1 MILIRIR
8 PSKPPRRYDLRLLW
22 TVAQHLAAEPRK
34 TLPFGARAR
43 QHAKKACGMNGEG
56 SSDPVSSSGAHPSSR
71 RMTASVSGGTV
82 RALLVDD
89 ARFDRHA
96 PLGHHPERPE
106 RLIAARAAVA
116 KSPCEWDRVTPRAAT
131 DEELAR
137 VHDPRFVESLEEL
150 RGQSGYL
157 DPDTYVS
164 AESVDIARLAAGSLV
179 AMVDRMIDGPV
190 RRGVALPRPPG
201 HHARPARAMG
211 FCLLNSVA
219 VAAAHARARGVKR
232 VAVVDWDVHHG
243 NGTQE
248 MFWRDPDVLYVSTH
262 QFPFY
267 PGSGDVDEAGEG
279 AGKGYTV
286 NVPLA
291 AGGGDDVYVAAFER
305 VVLPVVESY
314 APELVLVSAG
324 FDAAARDPLAQM
336 EVSAG
341 AFGWMAAALTRIAD
355 ATAGGRIALVLEGG
369 YDLVA
374 LEASLKSSVAGM
386 LGAGEPAPELS
397 DRGAAL
403 DDEAVSRAARAAK
416 KVWAS
421 VA

>member
-1 MILIRIR
+1 MI
-8 PSKPPRRYDLRLLW
+8 D
-22 TVAQHLAAEPRK
+22 
-34 TLPFGARAR
+34 
-43 QHAKKACGMNGEG
+43 EG
-56 SSDPVSSSGAHPSSR
+56 GSGA
-71 RMTASVSGGTV
+71 ASGGRPV
-82 RALLVDD
+82 VGARALLVDD
-89 ARFDRHA
+89 PRFDRHA

-106 RLIAARAAVA
+106 RLVAARAAVA
-116 KSPCEWDRVTPRAAT
+116 TTPATFDRVTPRGAT

-137 VHDPRFVESLEEL
+137 VHDPRFIESLGDL

-157 DPDTYVS
+157 DADTYVS

-179 AMVDRMIDGPV
+179 AMVDRMIDGDV

-201 HHARPARAMG
+201 HHARPAQAMG

-248 MFWRDPDVLYVSTH
+248 MFWRDPDILYVSTH

-267 PGSGDVDEAGEG
+267 PGSGDVDEIGEG
-279 AGKGYTV
+279 AGQGYTV

-291 AGGGDDVYVAAFER
+291 AGGGDDVYAAAFER
-305 VVLPVVESY
+305 IVLPVVESY

-336 EVSAG
+336 QVSPG
-341 AFGWMAAALTRIAD
+341 AFGWMAAALARIAD
-355 ATAGGRIALVLEGG
+355 ASAGGRIALVLEGG

-374 LEASLKSSVAGM
+374 LEASLKSAIGGM
-386 LGAGEPAPELS
+386 LGIGASAGGSEPPP
-397 DRGAAL
+397 AAM
-403 DDEAVSRAARAAK
+403 DDEGVVRAARTAK
-416 KVWAS
+416 KAWAS
-421 VA
+421 VT